1 MLTRFRTTRGPAF
14 LLVPLAAAV
23 ALFLVFAPQI
33 ARADVRVVVNGQT
46 VQLDQPA
53 IVRSGRVFVPLRGVF
68 EQLGASVV
76 YDNGI
81 INATGSGHS
90 IQVRIGSTQGIVDG
104 QQRMLDQAP
113 FLIGARTLV
122 PLRFISEA
130 LGANVQWDD
139 NSQTVTINGGNGNGN
154 YPPPVSQTQTPATIT
169 LSNLRPGA
177 NSTVQSSRPAISASF
192 SSTVDPNSVRI
203 ALDGRDVSST
213 AYVSAQ
219 DILFTPSYNLTAA
232 RHTVEVIGKSSNGV
246 GFDRSWAFNSGGSA
260 ANIPL
265 NNLTPQDG
273 STVSSTFTVSGNTTA
288 YARVHIAATAS
299 ALFGGILRVGTGT
312 YSTDV
317 VADGNGNF
325 SAQVSLAAATSGGN
339 VSVRITSVDP
349 NTNTGTT
356 ATLNLR
362 S

>member
-14 LLVPLAAAV
+14 LIIPLAAAV

-33 ARADVRVVVNGQT
+33 ARADVRVIVNGQT
-46 VQLDQPA
+46 VQLDQPP
-53 IVRSGRVFVPLRGVF
+53 IVRGGRVFVPLRGVF

-76 YDNGI
+76 YDNGV
-81 INATGSGHS
+81 INATGSGHT

-113 FLIGARTLV
+113 FLVGARTLV

-139 NSQTVTINGGNGNGN
+139 NSQTVTINSGGNGN

-177 NSTVQSSRPAISASF
+177 NSTVQSARPAISAAF
-192 SSTVDPNSVRI
+192 SSAVDPNSVRI
-203 ALDGRDVSST
+203 TLDGRDVSST
-213 AYVSAQ
+213 AYVSSQ
-219 DILFTPSYNLTAA
+219 DILFTPSYNLTAT
-232 RHTVEVIGKSSNGV
+232 RHTVEVIGKSSSGV

-260 ANIPL
+260 ANNSL
-265 NNLTPQDG
+265 NNLVPQDG
-273 STVSSTFTVSGNTTA
+273 STVSSTFNVSGTTIP

-299 ALFGGILRVGTGT
+299 AVYGGILRIGTGT
-312 YSTDV
+312 YATDV
-317 VADGNGNF
+317 VADGAGNF

-339 VSVRITSVDP
+339 VTVRITSVDP

-356 ATLNLR
+356 ANLNLR